1 MFTLSLSNF
10 QIHEKLDI
18 CVDGFTVVEGISSSG
33 KSAIR
38 RALQTLFKNEWNS
51 SYMRSGSKSCSIVF
65 EMDGNRVEYRR
76 PDNSYVF
83 NGQLYSKL
91 GRGGVPVEF
100 ADWGFSDLEVG
111 DDSYDVIFASQLD
124 PLFLVSYKPADIN
137 RILGRI
143 FDVERY
149 KIAGQLVQK
158 DIQSCKVS
166 LTKAKADLNEFSSQ
180 ISEYR
185 KHLSFVSD
193 LDDQISS
200 LSLIDKFLG
209 LLSIASDLDSQVCFL
224 SEMLQELYAV
234 SESLKSHEV
243 LQSFSDD
250 LLAFEQLTSSVGLL
264 TEVSS
269 CLSDIELGLKS
280 VQVLSDYLGSVD
292 RLYWTEYDFNSFV
305 RDLQHLFSLRRD
317 MESLG
322 ALDLLHHFN
331 SRLSIV
337 AGEVDMLSS
346 CVAILSDIEIVL
358 ERVDLVCE
366 FLGILERVSKLEQDL
381 LSMGSELSNR
391 ISDRDF
397 VYKDGVCPAC
407 GLPYNRSLD

>member
-38 RALQTLFKNEWNS
+38 RALRTLFKNEWNF

-83 NGQLYSKL
+83 NGQLYLKL

-100 ADWGFSDLEVG
+100 ADWGFSDLEIG

-224 SEMLQELYAV
+224 SEMLQELYVV
-234 SESLKSHEV
+234 SESLKSYEV
-243 LQSFSDD
+243 LQGFSDG
-250 LLAFEQLTSSVGLL
+250 LLVFEQLTSSVSSL

-269 CLSDIELGLKS
+269 SLSDIELGLKS

-292 RLYWTEYDFNSFV
+292 RLYWTEYDFDSFE
-305 RDLQHLFSLRRD
+305 RDLQHLFGLRRD
-317 MESLG
+317 MESLD
-322 ALDLLHHFN
+322 ALDLLRHFD
-331 SRLSIV
+331 SKLSSIV
-337 AGEVDMLSS
+337 DEVDVLSS
-346 CVAILSDIEIVL
+346 CTAILSSVEAIQ
-358 ERVDLVCE
+358 ERVDLVGE
-366 FLGILERVSKLEQDL
+366 FLGILYRIYQIEQDL
-381 LSMGSELSNR
+381 LIIDSELS
-391 ISDRDF
+391 DF
-397 VYKDGVCPAC
+397 VSTRDSVFSDGICPAC
-407 GLPYNRSLD
+407 GLPYNRGLN